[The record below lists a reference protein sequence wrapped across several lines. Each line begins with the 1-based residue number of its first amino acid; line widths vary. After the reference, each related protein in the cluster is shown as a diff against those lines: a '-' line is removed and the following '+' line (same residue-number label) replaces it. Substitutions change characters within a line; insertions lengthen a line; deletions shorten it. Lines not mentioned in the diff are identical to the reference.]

1 MDSVLFWI
9 WLNRACTPGSGTF
22 DLLLRAFDS
31 PYEIYDADEGRLR
44 EVLAKY
50 DKDLARLLNKDL
62 EAATRILTFCNAEGV
77 TLIPYDDPRYPAALR
92 TIPSPPTLLY
102 CRGILPQMNG
112 RLAVA
117 VVGTRKMSEYGKRMT
132 FEIARDLARAGA
144 VVVSGLALG
153 IDGVAN
159 AAAIN
164 GGGETVAV
172 LGSGIDV
179 IYPAAH
185 AKLAAT
191 VAQHGAIITE
201 FSPGTRPEG
210 RNFPIRNRIISG
222 LAQATAVMEADLR
235 SGALITARKARQQ
248 ERKLYALPGRVDEAG
263 SEGPSM
269 LIRDGAR
276 ILTSA
281 DDILTDFEKVYS
293 DKINIFRLLERSP
306 YILDKVLRSM
316 HVYAKGDKK
325 SKQTE
330 REPISTEKANA
341 PVSVQPPTEE
351 ERARVKKLLDEI
363 GGCAEKIYNKL
374 CDGADLTADDLVND
388 EITVADVMTVTAQLE
403 MFELIEVLP
412 GGILKRKNPY

>member
-22 DLLLRAFDS
+22 DLLLRAFAS
-31 PYEIYDADEGRLR
+31 PYEIYDADEAALR

-50 DKDLARLLNKDL
+50 DKDLPRLLNKDL
-62 EAATRILTFCNAEGV
+62 EAATRILTFCNNEGV

-102 CRGILPQMNG
+102 CRGRLPQMNG
-112 RLAVA
+112 RLSVA

-185 AKLAAT
+185 AKLAET
-191 VAQHGAIITE
+191 VARHGAIITE
-201 FSPGTRPEG
+201 FPPGTRPEG

-222 LAQATAVMEADLR
+222 LAQATAVMEADLH

-248 ERKLYALPGRVDEAG
+248 DRKLYALPGRVDEEG
-263 SEGPSM
+263 SEGPSL

-325 SKQTE
+325 PDKAEKTATSMDTAKVSEPPLRAPAPEE
-330 REPISTEKANA
+330 RE
-341 PVSVQPPTEE
+341 
-351 ERARVKKLLDEI
+351 RVKKLLDEI
-363 GGCAEKIYNKL
+363 GGFAEKIYEKL
-374 CDGADLTADDLVND
+374 RDGNEMTADDLVDN
-388 EITVADVMTVTAQLE
+388 EITVSDIMSITAQLE
-403 MFELIEVLP
+403 MFDLIEVLP
-412 GGILKRKNPY
+412 GGILKRKAP

>member
-31 PYEIYDADEGRLR
+31 PYEIYDADEERLR

-50 DKDLARLLNKDL
+50 DKDLPRLLNKDMA
-62 EAATRILTFCNAEGV
+62 AATRILTYCNVEGI
-77 TLIPYDDPRYPAALR
+77 TLIPYDDPRYPTALR

-102 CRGILPQMNG
+102 CRGILPQLNG
-112 RLAVA
+112 RLSVA

-164 GGGETVAV
+164 GGGETIAV

-179 IYPAAH
+179 VYPKAH
-185 AKLAAT
+185 TKLAET
-191 VAQHGAIITE
+191 VARHGAVITE
-201 FSPGTRPEG
+201 FPPGTRPEG

-222 LAQATAVMEADLR
+222 LAQATAVIEADLH

-248 ERKLYALPGRVDEAG
+248 DRKLYALPGRVDESG
-263 SEGPSM
+263 SEGPCM

-276 ILTSA
+276 ILTAA

-306 YILDKVLRSM
+306 YVLDKVLRSM
-316 HVYAKGDKK
+316 HVCAKGDKTP
-325 SKQTE
+325 KQIGEDPASALATKVS
-330 REPISTEKANA
+330 PPSA
-341 PVSVQPPTEE
+341 PSEE
-351 ERARVKKLLDEI
+351 ERLRVKKLLDEI
-363 GGCAEKIYNKL
+363 GGCAEKLYKKL
-374 CDGADLTADDLVND
+374 CDGADVTADDLVDD
-388 EITVADVMTVTAQLE
+388 EVTVADVMAATAQLE
-403 MFELIEVLP
+403 MFELVEVLP
-412 GGILKRKNPY
+412 GGILKRKAPY